1 MEKLE
6 RFVFGVRIIER
17 TARERRAKIDEQI
30 AKDLTLDPRNA
41 ATLRG
46 ITQIATE
53 ANRDAQ
59 ATLDTLL
66 DQLASLLK
74 TLDE

>member
-17 TARERRAKIDEQI
+17 TARQRRAKIDEQI

-46 ITQIATE
+46 ITQIAAE

-66 DQLASLLK
+66 DQLQALLK
-74 TLDE
+74 SLDE

>member
-1 MEKLE
+1 MERLE
-6 RFVFGVRIIER
+6 RFVFGVRMMVQA
-17 TARERRAKIDEQI
+17 ARERRAKIDEQI
-30 AKDLTLDPRNA
+30 AKDIALDPRNA

-46 ITQIATE
+46 ITQIASV

-66 DQLASLLK
+66 DTLLDLLK
-74 TLDE
+74 SLDE